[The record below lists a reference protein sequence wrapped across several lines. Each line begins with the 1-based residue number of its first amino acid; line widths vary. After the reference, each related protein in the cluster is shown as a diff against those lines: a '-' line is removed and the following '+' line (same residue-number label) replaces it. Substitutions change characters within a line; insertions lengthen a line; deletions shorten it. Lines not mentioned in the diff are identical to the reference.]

1 VETEERYLEASR
13 FRFAG
18 DLQALSD
25 LYESADDGESVVV
38 QGSLF
43 G

>member
-1 VETEERYLEASR
+1 METEERYLEASR

-18 DLQALSD
+18 DLKALLD
-25 LYESADDGESVVV
+25 LYENADDGESIVV
-38 QGSLF
+38 QGTLF